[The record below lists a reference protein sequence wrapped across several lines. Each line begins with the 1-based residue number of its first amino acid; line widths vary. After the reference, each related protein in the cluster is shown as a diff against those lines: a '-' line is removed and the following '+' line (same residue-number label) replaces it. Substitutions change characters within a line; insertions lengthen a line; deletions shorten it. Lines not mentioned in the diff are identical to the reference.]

1 MWSSPAPAPWPPPS
15 DSPWSLPPGL
25 AAAPAEAS
33 QVVRAARARR
43 PSVVAALLS
52 LEEVPRPTLPR
63 SASAPAHQQLAVDA
77 AAFSRYYEGSVVGP
91 ADAPEDPVV
100 PEPGAAPCG
109 GPLASLALA
118 LPGRVEGL
126 VKLLAHSLH
135 LLLAAVCSR
144 WACSRHSLGHDSYG
158 RGRPASVRGGEGR
171 SLCKGWVCGEQNIL
185 FRTPCCVLC
194 VECLLG
200 VPVHGD

>member
-1 MWSSPAPAPWPPPS
+1 MVSGASWDSWGSGSSCSSWHSACGPQDPGADLAPLWSSPAPAPWPPPS

-91 ADAPEDPVV
+91 ADAPVDPGA

-144 WACSRHSLGHDSYG
+144 WACSRHSLG
-158 RGRPASVRGGEGR
+158 
-171 SLCKGWVCGEQNIL
+171 L
-185 FRTPCCVLC
+185 
-194 VECLLG
+194 
-200 VPVHGD
+200 